1 LVEDFYAGVVAPTIK
16 TGVVMETWGNGVGG
30 L

>member
-1 LVEDFYAGVVAPTIK
+1 LVEDFYAEVVAAALGKDLI
-16 TGVVMETWGNGVGG
+16 METWGNGTGG